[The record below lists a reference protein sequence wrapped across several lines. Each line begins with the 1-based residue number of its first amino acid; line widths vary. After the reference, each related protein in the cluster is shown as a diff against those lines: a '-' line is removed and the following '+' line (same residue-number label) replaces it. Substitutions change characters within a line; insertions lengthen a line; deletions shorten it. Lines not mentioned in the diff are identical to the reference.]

1 MSASTLRPSRTF
13 CFKQLSGRDHPRYI
27 VDVTSLPGASLP
39 DRSLRN
45 PPGWVALPPLIDAH
59 VHLDKTL
66 FGSPW
71 IPHRG
76 LGTVAD
82 RVLVEEQ
89 TLAAHPESVAVRA
102 SRLLERLSARGVSGI
117 RSHVDV
123 TDVTGLRNLE
133 AVLALREEWSDR
145 LSMDVVAFPQRGIL
159 RQDSVIGLLRDA
171 IARGA
176 DTVGGLDPTDFDG
189 NLSGHLDVVFSLAA
203 ETGSRVD
210 IHLHEPGATGTAA
223 LAAIA
228 ERTADLGLAGRVVVS
243 HAFCLADL
251 EPAALAVT
259 ADRLASAGVGIHT
272 SLPRLGVIPP
282 VPTLL
287 AAGLN
292 VAVVSDNI
300 RDSWSPYGRGDPL
313 ERACLAGY
321 LFGWTSDADL
331 ERALLLVTSAPA
343 RSLGLVAADPG
354 READDF
360 ERDSSLDPGVD
371 PLRNYVLV
379 RAGSVG
385 EAIVDQ
391 PDARIVVR
399 AGRVVAGQQYAE
411 TL

>member
-1 MSASTLRPSRTF
+1 M
-13 CFKQLSGRDHPRYI
+13 
-27 VDVTSLPGASLP
+27 
-39 DRSLRN
+39 SLRDT
-45 PPGWVALPPLIDAH
+45 PGWVALPPLVDAH

-76 LGTVAD
+76 SGTVAD
-82 RVLVEEQ
+82 RVRVEEQ
-89 TLAAHPESVAVRA
+89 TLAEHPDSIAVRA
-102 SRLLERLSARGVSGI
+102 SRLLERLSSRGISGI

-145 LSMDVVAFPQRGIL
+145 LTMDVVAFPQRGIL
-159 RQDSVIGLLRDA
+159 RQDSVVGLLRDA

-189 NLSGHLDVVFSLAA
+189 DLARHLDVVFSLAA

-210 IHLHEPGATGTAA
+210 IHLHEPGQTGDAA

-228 ERTADLGLAGRVVVS
+228 ERTADLGLSGRVVVS

-272 SLPRLGVIPP
+272 SLPQLGVIPP
-282 VPTLL
+282 VPMLL
-287 AAGLN
+287 AAGVN

-321 LFGWTSDADL
+321 LFGWNTDAAL
-331 ERALLLVTSAPA
+331 ERALSLVTSAPS
-343 RSLGLVAADPG
+343 RSLGLAVADPG
-354 READDF
+354 RGTAYSG
-360 ERDSSLDPGVD
+360 RDTDLDPFLD
-371 PLRNYVLV
+371 YVLV
-379 RAGSVG
+379 RADSIG

-391 PDARIVVR
+391 PGKRIVVR